1 MDGNPIIDTKQ
12 WDAWQAQ
19 WPNAKKYCI
28 FLSLG
33 GLDHGTRQAFAG
45 ATAGTPEFDEKVGR
59 FFSRLGEAL
68 EIAGDRP
75 EPNRHSRPRR
85 APRRGGRRGD
95 RRVGEGDSQG
105 SAGDRPL
112 QRSGSTRTRQAAPA
126 ELFELFDIL
135 CPNRPMWLSHQKAF
149 DAFYGKQAEAG
160 KTLQL
165 YSCSGPARLLDP
177 YSYYRLQ
184 AWQCWKIG
192 GTGTFF
198 WALGDNQRESSWN
211 EYLVGSGPYTT
222 DFHRRRKRSRP
233 ACRWRR
239 FVRVLK
245 ISRRC

>member
-59 FFSRLGEAL
+59 FFSAWAKHWKSRGIDPSQIVILGHDEPRGEVDVEAIGAWVKAIRKAVP
-68 EIAGDRP
+68 EIVHFSDPIYKNPAG
-75 EPNRHSRPRR
+75 
-85 APRRGGRRGD
+85 
-95 RRVGEGDSQG
+95 
-105 SAGDRPL
+105 
-112 QRSGSTRTRQAAPA
+112 APA

-211 EYLVGSGPYTT
+211 EYLVGSGPLHT
-222 DFHRRRKRSRP
+222 DFHRRRNDY
-233 ACRWRR
+233 A
-239 FVRVLK
+239 
-245 ISRRC
+245 RCSDGGDS